1 MKIIAWHTG
10 DNGTTCLRIGNK
22 GHKFF
27 SSGKLMAVATTTT
40 GTGNAFN
47 EVLKAVLGIA
57 DYLCI
62 GIIIFAGATWMLG
75 NRTKAIEHLI
85 GGSTGYLIIRH
96 AKDIQEFLKGL

>member
-1 MKIIAWHTG
+1 MKIMVWHVG
-10 DNGTTCLRIGNK
+10 DNGTTCLRIGKK
-22 GHKFF
+22 GHKLL
-27 SSGKLMAVATTTT
+27 SSGKLMAVATVGST
-40 GTGNAFN
+40 NAFS

-62 GIIIFAGATWMLG
+62 GIIIFSGATWMLG

>member
-1 MKIIAWHTG
+1 MKIIAWHVG
-10 DNGTTCLRIGNK
+10 DSNANFLRLSKN
-22 GHKFF
+22 GHKFI

-47 EVLKAVLGIA
+47 EVLKAVLGMA

-62 GIIIFAGATWMLG
+62 GSVIFSGATWMLG

>member
-1 MKIIAWHTG
+1 MKIIAWHIG
-10 DNGTTCLRIGNK
+10 DNDTTCLRIGNK
-22 GHKFF
+22 GHKLL
-27 SSGKLMAVATTTT
+27 SSGKLMAVATTTA
-40 GTGNAFN
+40 GTGNAFS

-62 GIIIFAGATWMLG
+62 GIIIFSGATWMLG